1 MKSIVGIIALIC
13 LVLPMENVFGQTI
26 EGVMES
32 SWDGTSR
39 SRSELTESGYFYC
52 SQYMYNVEYDASD
65 DTFTAIMKT
74 VFTLDGTEYISKS
87 SVSGSVDPDDFSVVI
102 KPEYDLYNDAL
113 PNGLYWISETVY
125 LQLYNDG
132 DHDGYF
138 LLSGQSSGM
147 NYSDELFELG
157 NYPY

>member
-26 EGVMES
+26 EDVMES

-74 VFTLDGTEYISKS
+74 VFTLDGAEYISKS

-113 PNGLYWISETVY
+113 PNGLYWISETIY